1 MIQYIPPFFFFF
13 FFCFLLCNYSVLV
26 HIYRWFYDPFYR
38 REGRSDL
45 SWLPFIFDW
54 SYIDTVTEKNVN
66 GKSVFICCHP
76 TFQNVTVFFSYSFST
91 STSFVLFY
99 FKFTL
104 YKSEILNAKCI
115 VNHVCTKYKV
125 KVLCTLYI
133 NIRGVNK
140 KKKKKKKATQKN
152 KLQLTSLSDT
162 SIQDWI
168 CISWFGDEWKGSRV
182 IRTEPYFHY
191 VWSVLW

>member
-1 MIQYIPPFFFFF
+1 M
-13 FFCFLLCNYSVLV
+13 
-26 HIYRWFYDPFYR
+26 
-38 REGRSDL
+38 
-45 SWLPFIFDW
+45 
-54 SYIDTVTEKNVN
+54 N

-133 NIRGVNK
+133 NIRGVK
-140 KKKKKKKATQKN
+140 KKKKKKKKKPPKKTSYN
-152 KLQLTSLSDT
+152 LQVYQIHRFKIEFVYLDLGTSERGVGLSGPNRT
-162 SIQDWI
+162 SITFDLFCGSGNGFIVSNLIRPTGQIWLRAL
-168 CISWFGDEWKGSRV
+168 KGELMSC
-182 IRTEPYFHY
+182 
-191 VWSVLW
+191 SNVLFPATNSAPLARCDT